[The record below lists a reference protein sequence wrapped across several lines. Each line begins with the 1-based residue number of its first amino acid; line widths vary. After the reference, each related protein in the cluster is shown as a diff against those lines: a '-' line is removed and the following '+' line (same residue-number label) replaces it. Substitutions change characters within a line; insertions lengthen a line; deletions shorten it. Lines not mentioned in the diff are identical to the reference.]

1 MYERHITGKEG
12 EDIASDY
19 LIQNGYKI
27 LKRNFYTRQGEIDI
41 IAKEKDEYVFIE
53 VKTRKNKQYGQPID
67 AIDKNK
73 MKHIKRA
80 ISYYLYINKLENKFI
95 RIDVIEIKYIK
106 NKIYIKH
113 IKQAIT

>member
-12 EDIASDY
+12 EDIATEFLSKK
-19 LIQNGYKI
+19 GYKI
-27 LKRNFYTRQGEIDI
+27 LERNFNTKQGEIDI
-41 IAKEKDEYVFIE
+41 IAKEKEEYVFIE
-53 VKTRKNKQYGQPID
+53 VKTRRNKEYGEPID

-73 MKHIKRA
+73 IKHLKKT

-106 NKIYIKH
+106 NKIYINH
-113 IKQAIT
+113 IKQAIN

>member
-12 EDIASDY
+12 EDIATEF
-19 LIQNGYKI
+19 LQKNGYKI
-27 LKRNFYTRQGEIDI
+27 LDRNFCAKQGEIDI
-41 IAKEKDEYVFIE
+41 IAKEKEEYVFIE
-53 VKTRKNKQYGQPID
+53 VKTRKNKDYGEPID

-73 MKHIKRA
+73 IKHLKKA

-106 NKIYIKH
+106 NKIYINH

>member
-12 EDIASDY
+12 EDIATKFLERS
-19 LIQNGYKI
+19 GYKI
-27 LKRNFYTRQGEIDI
+27 LDRNFITKQGEIDI
-41 IAKEKDEYVFIE
+41 IAKDKAEYVFIE
-53 VKTRKNKQYGQPID
+53 VKTRKNTKYGRPID

-73 MKHIKRA
+73 IKHIRKA

-95 RIDVIEIKYIK
+95 RIDVIEVKYIE
-106 NKIYIKH
+106 NKIYINH